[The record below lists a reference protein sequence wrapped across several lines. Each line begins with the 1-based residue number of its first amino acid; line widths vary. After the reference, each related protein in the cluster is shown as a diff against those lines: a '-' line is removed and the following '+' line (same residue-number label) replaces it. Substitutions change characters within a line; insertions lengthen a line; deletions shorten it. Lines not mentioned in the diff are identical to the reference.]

1 MESIFTV
8 IKTTLTGGLNW
19 GLFRDFVEFMTYSLG
34 NKSINIPSI
43 QIFDKILQA
52 IVNTCIGSGVGS
64 GEMLGRSLDA
74 SAFFY
79 SKGLFYCLMS
89 IDFVVA
95 ILLGLIAFEGGP
107 NFITLFMNK
116 IFKYGF
122 WMFIFLNWRKLTKMI
137 GDSFLQIGVY
147 DQDITFDYMMH
158 PSKQI
163 TTGFDYAI
171 EYFAFTIVGDDNW
184 ETDRIVLNM
193 VLSTLIGF
201 FIFIA
206 FFLIALNLF
215 LTVAEFYICSAL
227 TLVFIPFALF
237 EKTERF
243 ASQTFN
249 LVISFGVRLMV
260 LGALIRM
267 GSEFFGVNS
276 AIREF
281 FMFKDAPHILVS
293 MLCMALVLTYA
304 YLCCEA
310 PQIASSIVS
319 GALNLNSNNAIL
331 HGYGAMSTVSSVGGA
346 IAKTGGVIVGA
357 AQRANDAAASGANIF
372 GTAKAFND
380 GLTSG
385 IAKGTIGG
393 LEEGQAVYRAASGRS
408 SGLESIGQN
417 GNPDNKSNV
426 TRDSQGNV
434 INPGSNGPVGFA
446 RNVANNTAE
455 TFGRI
460 FKGGGSGGGNSGG
473 YQGPPKAPESFTS
486 GTTRGGTGN
495 FNKPNI

>member
-1 MESIFTV
+1 MDSIFTV
-8 IKTTLTGGLNW
+8 IKESLTGGLNW
-19 GLFRDFVEFMTYSLG
+19 GLFHDAVEFLTYTLG
-34 NKSINIPSI
+34 DENVKIPSI

-52 IVNTCIGSGVGS
+52 IVDTCIGSGAGA

-107 NFITLFMNK
+107 NFISLFMNK

-122 WMFIFLNWRKLTKMI
+122 WMFIFLNWRKLTKII

-147 DQDITFDYMMH
+147 DQDVTFQYMMH

-163 TTGFDYAI
+163 TAGFDYAI

-184 ETDRIVLNM
+184 KTDRIVLNM

-249 LVISFGVRLMV
+249 LVINFGVRLMV

-267 GSEFFGVNS
+267 GSDFFGTNS
-276 AIREF
+276 AIRQF

-293 MLCMALVLTYA
+293 MLCMALVLAYA

-310 PQIASSIVS
+310 PQMASSIVS

-331 HGYGAMSTVSSVGGA
+331 HGYGAMATVSSIGGA
-346 IAKTGGVIVGA
+346 IAKTGGAIAGA

-408 SGLESIGQN
+408 SGLESVDKN

-434 INPGSNGPVGFA
+434 INPSSNGPIGFA

-455 TFGRI
+455 QFGRI
-460 FKGGGSGGGNSGG
+460 FKGGSSGGGNSG
-473 YQGPPKAPESFTS
+473 YQGPPKGANSFVS
-486 GTTRGGTGN
+486 GATRGGTGN

>member
-1 MESIFTV
+1 MESVFSV

-19 GLFRDFVEFMTYSLG
+19 GLFHDAVEFLTYSLG
-34 NKSINIPSI
+34 DKNVDIPSI

-52 IVNTCIGSGVGS
+52 IVNTCVGTGVGS

-107 NFITLFMNK
+107 NFISLFMNK

-122 WMFIFLNWRKLTKMI
+122 WMFIFLNWRKLIKMI

-147 DQDITFDYMMH
+147 DQDITFEYMMH

-163 TTGFDYAI
+163 TTGFDYAFQ
-171 EYFAFTIVGDDNW
+171 YFAFTIVGDDNW
-184 ETDRIVLNM
+184 KTDRIVLNM

-201 FIFIA
+201 FIFVA

-249 LVISFGVRLMV
+249 LVINFGVRLMV

-267 GSEFFGVNS
+267 GSDFFGVNS

-281 FMFKDAPHILVS
+281 FVFKDAPHILVS
-293 MLCMALVLTYA
+293 MLCMALVLAYA

-331 HGYGAMSTVSSVGGA
+331 HGYGAMATVSSVGGA
-346 IAKTGGVIVGA
+346 IAKTGGAIAGA
-357 AQRANDAAASGANIF
+357 AQRANDAAASGATIF
-372 GTAKAFND
+372 GTARAFND
-380 GLTSG
+380 GITSG

-408 SGLESIGQN
+408 SGLESVDKN
-417 GNPDNKSNV
+417 GNADNKSNV

-434 INPGSNGPVGFA
+434 VNPAANGPVGFM
-446 RNVANNTAE
+446 RNVANNTADQ
-455 TFGRI
+455 FGRI
-460 FKGGGSGGGNSGG
+460 FTGGGSNGSGG
-473 YQGPPKAPESFTS
+473 SYQGPPKGTESFAS
-486 GTTRGGTGN
+486 KGGTGN
-495 FNKPNI
+495 FNKPMS